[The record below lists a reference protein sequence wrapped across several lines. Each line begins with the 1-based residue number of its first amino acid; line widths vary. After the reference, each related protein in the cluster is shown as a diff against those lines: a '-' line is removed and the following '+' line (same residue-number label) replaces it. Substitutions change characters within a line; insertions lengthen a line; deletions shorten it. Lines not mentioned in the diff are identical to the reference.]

1 MGVRSNNDTIS
12 VSFVSV
18 YTHTVQAC
26 QGVGYR
32 DHQLT
37 LDETA
42 CNQTVIGRTSSEM
55 GPSYETT
62 TDATIHASPEAKED
76 SEDTSRL

>member
-1 MGVRSNNDTIS
+1 MILLASRSLLCTHIPLKLVK
-12 VSFVSV
+12 VS
-18 YTHTVQAC
+18 
-26 QGVGYR
+26 
-32 DHQLT
+32 DIQLT

-42 CNQTVIGRTSSEM
+42 CNQTVIGRTASEM

-62 TDATIHASPEAKED
+62 ADATIHASPEAPED

>member
-1 MGVRSNNDTIS
+1 MILLASRLLLCTHIPLKLVE
-12 VSFVSV
+12 VSDIV
-18 YTHTVQAC
+18 TMMHPP
-26 QGVGYR
+26 
-32 DHQLT
+32 T

-42 CNQTVIGRTSSEM
+42 CNQTIIGRTASEM

-62 TDATIHASPEAKED
+62 ADATIHASPEAKED